1 MMRRTADRSERPLF
15 FLCGPDRIFLLIFI
29 KIHKESEGNPCYY
42 RYFDKESEVCIK
54 YLDTANVKAYT
65 PVRNKYVTFEEK
77 FVTTGGYD

>member
-1 MMRRTADRSERPLF
+1 MRRTADRSERPLF
-15 FLCGPDRIFLLIFI
+15 FYADRTVSFLLLT
-29 KIHKESEGNPCYY
+29 KIHKESEGNPCNY

-54 YLDTANVKAYT
+54 YLDAANVKAYT